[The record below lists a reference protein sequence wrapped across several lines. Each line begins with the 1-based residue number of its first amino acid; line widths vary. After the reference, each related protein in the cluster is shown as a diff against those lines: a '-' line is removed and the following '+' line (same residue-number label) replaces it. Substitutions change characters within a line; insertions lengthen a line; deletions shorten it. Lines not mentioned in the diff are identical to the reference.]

1 MVLTQPATL
10 EESACL
16 HFFFS
21 ILDYKLSSYQSQTP
35 YHLKEN

>member
-16 HFFFS
+16 HFFS
-21 ILDYKLSSYQSQTP
+21 ILDYKPSSYQSQTP
-35 YHLKEN
+35 HHLKEN